1 MNYKE
6 AVNWILGLT
15 DYERIHGALYS
26 EADFDLRR
34 MEQLLG
40 RLRNPHVGSRSI
52 HIAGSKGKG
61 STAAMIASSIRVA
74 GFPVGL
80 FTSPHLHTIRE
91 RISANG
97 MQITEAELI
106 YLVDRLIPEVDAVN
120 VNAQYGQ
127 LTTFEVL
134 AALAFMYFREKKV
147 DFQVVEVG
155 LGGRLD
161 ATNVVVPEVCVITP
175 ISLDHTAILGDTI
188 AKIAMEKAGII
199 KEGVTVVCA
208 PQQIEAMS
216 VIEDVCKHKNAELI
230 EVGRDITWRSKGH
243 NLYGQSFGIKGRLD
257 RYDLTIPLLGEHQM
271 VNAAIAVAVL
281 ELLDIS
287 DKFIVDGF
295 INVEWPGRV
304 EVLGRRP
311 LLVVDGAHNVDSANK
326 LVSTLEQ
333 YFKHQR
339 LILLFGVSADKDV
352 DGIIDALA
360 PACDEVVV
368 TRSRHPRYAAP
379 DDLSAK
385 FAKHG
390 LVARECADTAE
401 AVSEALKI
409 AEKGDLICATGSL
422 FIVAE
427 VIEEVQGL
435 SGEVYSL

>member
-6 AVNWILGLT
+6 AVDWILGLT

-91 RISANG
+91 RISADG

-120 VNAQYGQ
+120 ANAQYGQ

-134 AALAFMYFREKKV
+134 AALAFMFFREKKV
-147 DFQVVEVG
+147 DYQVVEVG

-161 ATNVVVPEVCVITP
+161 ATNVLVPEVCVITS
-175 ISLDHTAILGDTI
+175 ISPDHMAILGDTI
-188 AKIAMEKAGII
+188 EKIAAEKAGII

-208 PQQIEAMS
+208 PQQPGAMR
-216 VIEDVCKHKNAELI
+216 VIESVCKEKNAELI
-230 EVGRDITWRSKGH
+230 RIGRDVTWQSKGY
-243 NLYGQSFGIKGRLD
+243 NLYGQSFGIKGRLGS
-257 RYDLTIPLLGEHQM
+257 YDLTIPLLGEHQM
-271 VNAAIAVAVL
+271 VNAATAVAVL

-287 DKFIVDGF
+287 EQRIVDGF
-295 INVEWPGRV
+295 INVDWPGRM

-326 LVSTLEQ
+326 LVHTLKQ
-333 YFKHQR
+333 YFRNHR
-339 LILLFGVSADKDV
+339 LILIFGVSADKDV

-360 PACDEVVV
+360 PACGEVIV

-379 DDLSAK
+379 VQLAAG
-385 FAKHG
+385 FARHG
-390 LVARECADTAE
+390 LPVRQCVDTAE
-401 AVSEALKI
+401 AVAEALKI
-409 AEKGDLICATGSL
+409 AQKGDLICATGSL